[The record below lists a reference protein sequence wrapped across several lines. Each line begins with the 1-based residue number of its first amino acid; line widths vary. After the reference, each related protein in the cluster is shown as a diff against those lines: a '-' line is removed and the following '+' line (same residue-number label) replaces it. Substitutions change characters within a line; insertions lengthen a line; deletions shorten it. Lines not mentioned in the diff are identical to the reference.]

1 VIAIARDYADLIFR
15 GPLPVTPFIGTIA
28 GVFRPQLFVKTIP
41 PFDLSRQ
48 FEQIGDQI
56 NQAALQVLASGRYIG
71 GQTVADFEQQL
82 ATYVGTQHCVAC
94 NSGTDALYMAVRALD
109 LGAGDEVI
117 TTPFTFIATAE
128 TISSAGA
135 TPVFVDIDPVTYNL
149 DLDQVRSA
157 ITPRTRAI
165 VPVHLF
171 GHPVDMTALVAIAQE
186 FNLFI
191 IEDCAQSTGT
201 EWAGQQVG
209 AIGHVGCFSFY
220 PTKNLG
226 ACGDGGALTTD
237 DPDLAKRLR
246 VLRDHGRTDVY
257 YHEEF
262 GLNSRLDAIQA
273 AILSV
278 KLPYL
283 DQWIQQ
289 RDAIATRYQ
298 ALLGDLTAIVLPQ
311 ASIGGR
317 STWNQYTI
325 RVKSGGTIDRDGL
338 RQKLQTLGIS
348 TNVYYPL
355 PLHLQPIY
363 QTGVADRRGQFPE
376 SERAA
381 QEVLS
386 LPMFPEMDLEQQD
399 YVVHC
404 LKDCLV

>member
-1 VIAIARDYADLIFR
+1 MKI
-15 GPLPVTPFIGTIA
+15 
-28 GVFRPQLFVKTIP
+28 IP

-48 FEQIGDQI
+48 FELIGDQI
-56 NQAALQVLASGRYIG
+56 NQAALHVLASGRYIG

-82 ATYVGTQHCVAC
+82 AQYVGTQECVAC

-109 LGAGDEVI
+109 IGAGDEII

-135 TPVFVDIDPVTYNL
+135 TPVFVDIDPVSYNL
-149 DLDQVRSA
+149 DLAQVRAA

-171 GHPVDMTALVAIAQE
+171 GHPVDMTELVAIAQE

-191 IEDCAQSTGT
+191 IEDCAQATGT

-209 AIGHVGCFSFY
+209 AIGHIGCFSFY

-226 ACGDGGALTTD
+226 ACGDGGAITTN
-237 DPDLAKRLR
+237 DPEIAKRLR

-262 GLNSRLDAIQA
+262 GLNSRLDAVQA

-283 DQWIQQ
+283 DQWIGQ
-289 RDAIATRYQ
+289 RDVLATRYQ
-298 ALLGDLTAIVLPQ
+298 ALLEHVSAIVLPQ
-311 ASIGGR
+311 PSTGGR

-325 RVKSGGTIDRDGL
+325 RVTSGGKVDRDTL
-338 RQKLQTLGIS
+338 RTMLQDLGIS
-348 TNVYYPL
+348 TNIYYPL

-363 QTGVADRRGQFPE
+363 KSATGDRSGQFPH
-376 SERAA
+376 SEQAA
-381 QEVLS
+381 NEVLS
-386 LPMFPEMDLEQQD
+386 LPIFPEMTMEQQD
-399 YVVHC
+399 RVVSA
-404 LKDCLV
+404 LKDCLA